1 MTLRPSTLAELIA
14 SNWRDRSVK
23 DELRENFVA
32 RVRSGE
38 PLFTGIIG
46 FEETVIPALER
57 AILAGH
63 DVIFLGERGQAKTRL
78 IRALVSLLDEEIPVV
93 AGCEVNDSPFRPICA
108 RCRGLIAE
116 QGDTTPI
123 AWLARDRR

>member
-63 DVIFLGERGQAKTRL
+63 DTIFLGERGQAKSRL
-78 IRALVSLLDEEIPVV
+78 IRLLGSLLDESTPVV
-93 AGCEVNDSPFRPICA
+93 AGCEINDSPFRPVCA
-108 RCRGLIAE
+108 HCRALVDSK
-116 QGDTTPI
+116 GDDTPVE
-123 AWLARDRR
+123 WLARDR